1 MIDYQAVKAVVS
13 VIRLGSFDRAARELK
28 VTQSAVS
35 QRVKQLEQRLG
46 VALIVRGSPCSATT
60 AGAQLVY
67 HFERVE
73 LLERQLA
80 SRMPGLI
87 GPGSLP
93 ERMTIRIAANPE
105 WLGSWILDAVSDFVR
120 SAPFLVDLVLNETIP
135 TLERLRAGEVVAAV
149 TLGDERLEDHDSC
162 SLGSLHL
169 LAVATPGYSSRHF
182 PQGASPEAM
191 AKAPGLALGPADTFP
206 KRWVKVALGDD
217 VEFPVHRLPSRASIF
232 DGVLAGLGWGI
243 VPLHLAA
250 AHLRSGTLTELTKGT
265 GFDLPVQWQVHRVAV
280 HQLEGLTA
288 SIVRLAQQSLKL
300 DGIS

>member
-1 MIDYQAVKAVVS
+1 MMDYQAVKAVVC
-13 VIRLGSFDRAARELK
+13 VIRLGSFDKAARELK

-60 AGAQLVY
+60 AGARLVH

-80 SRMPGLI
+80 TSMPSLI

-120 SAPFLVDLVLNETIP
+120 CAPFLVDLVLNETIP
-135 TLERLRAGEVVAAV
+135 TLERLRADEVVAAV
-149 TLGDERLEDHDSC
+149 TLGEERLEDHDSS
-162 SLGSLHL
+162 SLGRLRL
-169 LAVATPGYSSRHF
+169 VAVATPDYSSRHF
-182 PQGASPEAM
+182 PQGAIPEVM
-191 AKAPGLALGPADTFP
+191 VKAPGLALGPTDPLP

-232 DGVLAGLGWGI
+232 DAALAGLGWGI

-250 AHLRSGTLTELTKGT
+250 AHLRSGTLTELITGT

-280 HQLEGLTA
+280 RQLEGLTA
-288 SIVRLAQQSLKL
+288 TIVRLAQQSLKL

>member
-60 AGAQLVY
+60 AGAQLVH

-105 WLGSWILDAVSDFVR
+105 WLGSWILDAVSNFVR
-120 SAPFLVDLVLNETIP
+120 SAPFLFDLILDETIP
-135 TLERLRAGEVVAAV
+135 TLERLRACDVVAAV
-149 TLGDERLEDHDSC
+149 TLGDERLEDHDNSW
-162 SLGSLHL
+162 LGSLRL
-169 LAVATPGYSSRHF
+169 VAVATPDYSRRHF
-182 PQGASPEAM
+182 PQGAIPEAM

-217 VEFPVHRLPSRASIF
+217 VEFPVHRLPSGSSIF
-232 DGVLAGLGWGI
+232 DAVLAGLGWGI

-288 SIVRLAQQSLKL
+288 TIVRLAQQSLKL